1 MIGRFASAL
10 LILWALGFG
19 CILVRGNDPF
29 AGALSLLR
37 KFLLLPWLQKLGAI
51 SFPLYLVHW
60 PVIMGM
66 LALLLK
72 FAPQISSVQALA
84 VLIVAGIPVMLGC
97 AQLLHVLVEQ
107 PGMALGKK
115 FGRRPSVP
123 ASAEAAPGA

>member
-1 MIGRFASAL
+1 MPPG
-10 LILWALGFG
+10 LGELSKPQ
-19 CILVRGNDPF
+19 LVDELAGLRG
-29 AGALSLLR
+29 L
-37 KFLLLPWLQKLGAI
+37 
-51 SFPLYLVHW
+51 
-60 PVIMGM
+60 